1 MPSLDP
7 DYDLQSIIE
16 EGYEWES
23 NVLLSKINEK
33 RQEMGMTELVYNSQ
47 LKEVAQ
53 AVAEEAYNNIP
64 ADENGVKDLS
74 LFSSHASNDV
84 VKSYLDLLFPDW
96 QSCERTVTLSYSCA
110 KNFFEGNDPFFLNPY
125 KLTDEE
131 KELYADNPYE
141 AYGVFDSEYVYF
153 GVGIVFDKATQK
165 CVWVILSG
173 S

>member
-1 MPSLDP
+1 MSSLDP

-53 AVAEEAYNNIP
+53 TVAEEAYNNIP

-110 KNFFEGNDPFFLNPY
+110 KNFFEGNDPFFF
-125 KLTDEE
+125 KSVQ
-131 KELYADNPYE
+131 AD
-141 AYGVFDSEYVYF
+141 G
-153 GVGIVFDKATQK
+153 
-165 CVWVILSG
+165 
-173 S
+173 